1 MRILFLVLIPLWINL
16 SSARA
21 DLLDDA
27 IQAHRAG
34 IPEVSITKLRQ
45 FLATQPAQDRA
56 EAAKL
61 LLARCF
67 IETKKAQEATEV
79 LESVTGPEATFLKAQ
94 EALRSKRWQEA
105 ADCFANLIATSS
117 RFSVEARLGLADS
130 QKALGE
136 SKAALKTLQPL
147 IADDRTADP
156 RAELLAAEIY
166 LGESN
171 NLEAETLLSR
181 VKANSRKT
189 ELEKLCLYGELAL
202 KEGKLTDAADAF
214 NKVLAEPE
222 DRTLRMVS
230 VARLGLAKVLIQK
243 QEYDEAENE
252 LEKLISD
259 EPGSPV
265 LSDLFENLFEIY
277 SRENN
282 PETTEL
288 ARWAAENPA
297 TSGPD
302 RPAYA
307 LYYLARLQLQQSLI
321 TQAVESCRSLVERF
335 PNHPITVEACL
346 ILSRQQLESG
356 NFDDAIKQLESL
368 LQRSPDLPGADRFR
382 VKYLLGESYYRRGKV
397 SIARDIFSSL
407 SKTFDY
413 DRQNTLFNCA
423 ICSLRLAD
431 ASGFEQAFRE
441 LEQTQPHSDLVGDL
455 LFAKGLLQAKSGNA
469 SADETF
475 RMLLQEFPSHPQAAQ
490 ARLVQTEIR
499 MTEQPPD
506 LNGAR
511 QALREISTG
520 SSDPV
525 LEERADRLK
534 FFAVAADPS
543 QNVRSVQA
551 LAQEY
556 LEKYQDS
563 PSKAEVRLKLGEL
576 YFREND
582 FPNAQTQFELVREES
597 PDSPLVESAL
607 FLAAEAAR
615 KSLNSASV
623 DRAVSLFEDVYKL
636 GGPLKFQARLEQATT
651 MRQTKQEKEAV
662 VLLDDLLTQNPPAD
676 IRYQALDGKGEAQFT
691 LAANEPKMYEEAIKT
706 FDTLIS
712 SDGLPTEWKQRARFQ
727 KGKCFEKLGKMDDAL
742 SNYYD
747 VLAVEGSSGDQLWFF
762 RAGFDSAQILEDRKS
777 WRSAAAIYEK
787 LANTRGARSEE
798 AKDQLTRLR
807 LEHFLWPE

>member
-1 MRILFLVLIPLWINL
+1 MRVLLLILISFWIDF

-27 IQAHRAG
+27 IQAHRSG

-45 FLATQPAQDRA
+45 FLASHQPQNRV

-61 LLARCF
+61 LLARCL
-67 IETKKAQEATEV
+67 IETKKASEATEV
-79 LESVTGPEATFLKAQ
+79 LKSVTGPEATFLKAQ
-94 EALRSKRWQEA
+94 EALRSRRWQEA
-105 ADCFANLIATSS
+105 ADWFASLTATPG

-130 QKALGE
+130 QKGLGE
-136 SKAALKTLQPL
+136 SEAALKTLQPL

-156 RAELLAAEIY
+156 RAELLAAEVC
-166 LGESN
+166 LGESKN
-171 NLEAETLLSR
+171 QEAGTLLSR

-189 ELEKLCLYGELAL
+189 ELEKLCLGGELAL

-222 DRTLRMVS
+222 DRTLRIVS

-243 QEYDEAENE
+243 QEYEEAENE

-259 EPGSPV
+259 EPGSPI

-277 SRENN
+277 SKEDN
-282 PETTEL
+282 PATSEL
-288 ARWAAENPA
+288 ARWASENPA
-297 TSGPD
+297 TSGSE

-307 LYYLARLQLQQSLI
+307 LYYLARLQLQQGL
-321 TQAVESCRSLVERF
+321 TAQAVESCRNLIKRF
-335 PNHPITVEACL
+335 PDHPIAVEACL
-346 ILSRQQLESG
+346 ILGHQDLETG
-356 NFDDAIKQLESL
+356 NFDDAIKQLDSL
-368 LQRSPDLPGADRFR
+368 LQRSPAPSAADRFR
-382 VKYLLGESYYRRGKV
+382 VKYLLGESYYRRGNV
-397 SIARDIFSSL
+397 SAARDIFSSL
-407 SKTFDY
+407 SKAFNY
-413 DRQNTLFNCA
+413 DRQKTLFNWA
-423 ICSLRLAD
+423 ICSLLLAD
-431 ASGFEQAFRE
+431 AAGFEQAFRE
-441 LEQTQPHSDLVGDL
+441 LEQSQPHSDLVGDL
-455 LFAKGLLQAKSGNA
+455 LFAKGLLQAKSGNT
-469 SADETF
+469 SADETLQ
-475 RMLLQEFPSHPQAAQ
+475 MLVREFPDHPQAAQ
-490 ARLVQTEIR
+490 ARLVQSEIR
-499 MTEQPPD
+499 ITQQPPD
-506 LNGAR
+506 LSAAR
-511 QALREISTG
+511 QALREIS
-520 SSDPV
+520 SDSRDPV
-525 LEERADRLK
+525 LEEKADRLK

-556 LEKYQDS
+556 LQKYPDS
-563 PSKAEVRLKLGEL
+563 PSKAEVRLKLAEL

-582 FPNAQTQFELVREES
+582 FPNAQTQFELVQEES

-623 DRAVSLFEDVYKL
+623 DRAISLFEDVYKL
-636 GGPLKFQARLEQATT
+636 GGSLKFQARLEQATT
-651 MRQTKQEKEAV
+651 MRQTKHEKEAI

-712 SDGLPTEWKQRARFQ
+712 TDRLPTEWKQRAIYQ

-747 VLAVEGSSGDQLWFF
+747 VLAVEGGSGDPLWFF
-762 RAGFDSAQILEDRKS
+762 RAGFDSAQILEDRHS

>member
-1 MRILFLVLIPLWINL
+1 MRILLLILIPLWIDFT
-16 SSARA
+16 SARA

-27 IQAHRAG
+27 IQAHRSG

-45 FLATQPAQDRA
+45 FLASQPAEDRV
-56 EAAKL
+56 ETAKL
-61 LLARCF
+61 LLARCL
-67 IETKKAQEATEV
+67 IEIRKEKEATEI
-79 LESVTGPEATFLKAQ
+79 LESVTGAEAAFLKAQ
-94 EALRSKRWQEA
+94 EALRFGRWQEA
-105 ADCFANLIATSS
+105 ADWFANLVATSS
-117 RFSVEARLGLADS
+117 QYSVEARVGLAIS
-130 QKALGE
+130 QKGLGKSE
-136 SKAALKTLQPL
+136 AALKTLQPM
-147 IADDRTADP
+147 IADDRAADP

-171 NLEAETLLSR
+171 NLEAKRLLSR

-189 ELEKLCLYGELAL
+189 ELEKLCLDGELAL
-202 KEGKLTDAADAF
+202 KEGKMTDAADAF

-222 DRTLRMVS
+222 DRTLRIVS

-243 QEYDEAENE
+243 QEYEEAENE

-265 LSDLFENLFEIY
+265 LSDLFANLFEIY

-282 PETTEL
+282 PSTSEL
-288 ARWAAENPA
+288 ARWAAENPV

-302 RPAYA
+302 RPAYS
-307 LYYLARLQLQQSLI
+307 LYYLARLQLQLGLI
-321 TQAVESCRSLVERF
+321 TQAVQSCRNLVERF

-346 ILSRQQLESG
+346 ILSRQQVATG

-368 LQRSPDLPGADRFR
+368 LQLSPDLPAADRFR
-382 VKYLLGESYYRRGKV
+382 VNYLLGESYYGRGNLPA
-397 SIARDIFSSL
+397 ARDIFLNL
-407 SKTFDY
+407 SRTFDY
-413 DRQNTLFNCA
+413 DRQNTLFNWA
-423 ICSLRLAD
+423 ICSLRLSD
-431 ASGFEQAFRE
+431 SSGFEQAFRE
-441 LEQTQPHSDLVGDL
+441 LEKSQPHSDLIGDL

-469 SADETF
+469 AADETLRTF
-475 RMLLQEFPSHPQAAQ
+475 LQKFPSHPQGAQ
-490 ARLVQTEIR
+490 GRLVQAEIR
-499 MTEQPPD
+499 ITNQPPD

-511 QALREISTG
+511 EALREVSSA
-520 SSDPV
+520 SSDPI

-534 FFAVAADPS
+534 FFAAAADPS

-556 LEKYQDS
+556 LQKYPDA

-576 YFREND
+576 YFKEND

-623 DRAVSLFEDVYKL
+623 DRAISLFEDVYKL
-636 GGPLKFQARLEQATT
+636 GGPLKFQARLEQAMT
-651 MRQTKQEKEAV
+651 MRQTKKEKEAV
-662 VLLDDLLTQNPPAD
+662 LLLDDLLTQNPPAD

-691 LAANEPKMYEEAIKT
+691 LAANDPKMYEEAIKT

-712 SDGLPTEWKQRARFQ
+712 TDALPTEWRQRATYQ

-742 SNYYD
+742 ANYYD
-747 VLAVEGSSGDQLWFF
+747 VLAVEAGSADQLWFF
-762 RAGFDSAQILEDRKS
+762 RAGFDSAQILEDRRS

-787 LANTRGARSEE
+787 LTNTRGARSEE
-798 AKDQLTRLR
+798 AKEQLTRLR

>member
-1 MRILFLVLIPLWINL
+1 MRILFVILIPLWIDF

-45 FLATQPAQDRA
+45 FLASQPAQDRA

-61 LLARCF
+61 LLARCL
-67 IETKKAQEATEV
+67 IETKKAQEATTV
-79 LESVTGPEATFLKAQ
+79 LQGVTGPEATFLKAQ
-94 EALRSKRWQEA
+94 EALRSRRWQEA
-105 ADCFANLIATSS
+105 ADWFANLIATSS

-171 NLEAETLLSR
+171 NQEAETLLSR

-189 ELEKLCLYGELAL
+189 ELEKLCLDGELAL
-202 KEGKLTDAADAF
+202 KEGKMTDADDAF
-214 NKVLAEPE
+214 TKVLAEPE
-222 DRTLRMVS
+222 DRTLRIVS

-282 PETTEL
+282 PETSEL

-307 LYYLARLQLQQSLI
+307 LYYLARLQLQQSLVA
-321 TQAVESCRSLVERF
+321 QAVESCRSLLERF

-346 ILSRQQLESG
+346 ILGRQQLESG

-368 LQRSPDLPGADRFR
+368 LQRSPDLPAADRFR
-382 VKYLLGESYYRRGKV
+382 VKYLLGESYYQRGKV
-397 SIARDIFSSL
+397 SAARDIFLSL
-407 SKTFDY
+407 SKTFDF
-413 DRQNTLFNCA
+413 DRQNTLFNWA

-431 ASGFEQAFRE
+431 ASGFEQAFSE
-441 LEQTQPHSDLVGDL
+441 LEQTQPHSDIVGDL

-475 RMLLQEFPSHPQAAQ
+475 RVLLREFPSHPQAAQ

-499 MTEQPPD
+499 ITGKPPD
-506 LNGAR
+506 LKAA
-511 QALREISTG
+511 QALREVSTG

-525 LEERADRLK
+525 LEEKADRLK
-534 FFAVAADPS
+534 FFAAAADPS

-556 LEKYQDS
+556 LQKYQDS

-582 FPNAQTQFELVREES
+582 FPNAQTQFELVQEES

-623 DRAVSLFEDVYKL
+623 DRAISLFEDVYKL
-636 GGPLKFQARLEQATT
+636 GGSLRFQARLEQATT
-651 MRQTKQEKEAV
+651 MRQTKQEREAV

-691 LAANEPKMYEEAIKT
+691 LAANDPKMYEEAIKT

-712 SDGLPTEWKQRARFQ
+712 SDGLPTEWKQRAEFQ

-747 VLAVEGSSGDQLWFF
+747 VLAVEGGSGDQLWFF
-762 RAGFDSAQILEDRKS
+762 RAGFDSAQILEDRRS

-787 LANTRGARSEE
+787 LANTRGARSGE